1 MRRKRYNLNLSQILN
16 WSHQPYTE
24 KRIADI
30 ENRSFAGGN
39 RTCAGGNRTCAGR
52 SIKSFQKI
60 SSKNAISRDPLKS
73 LVQKVT
79 ELQKEFIELEKNN
92 IVMKKES
99 FMNIHK

>member
-30 ENRSFAGGN
+30 EKRSF
-39 RTCAGGNRTCAGR
+39 AGGNRTCAGR

-60 SSKNAISRDPLKS
+60 SSRNAISRDSLKS

-79 ELQKEFIELEKNN
+79 ELQKEFIDIEKNN
-92 IVMKKES
+92 IIMKKES
-99 FMNIHK
+99 FMDIHK

>member
-39 RTCAGGNRTCAGR
+39 RTCAGR

-60 SSKNAISRDPLKS
+60 WSRNAISRDSLKS

-79 ELQKEFIELEKNN
+79 ELQKEFIDIEKNN
-92 IVMKKES
+92 ITMKKES
-99 FMNIHK
+99 FMDIHK